1 MPITVPVVQATVTL
15 LDELTRGRRGLSIG
29 AYRPHIVMGPQTQR
43 VAIRDGNRFT
53 ENYLGVMFVGGPDTL
68 EPGDS
73 ADVRLALMYFP
84 EYPYEEVQPG
94 ATFTVRE
101 GSLVVGYGVIRSRGM
116 ESFPLPL
123 LNRRMERPFNIEQLD
138 VDRLLEQWRW
148 LSSDPMTLVAR
159 NGFGDMF
166 LRTTKGTILWLNVGD
181 GTLTEIAE
189 SELDFE
195 NALAES
201 AKRELW
207 FAEQQLAAF
216 AENGL
221 KPNDLQCVGF
231 KTPVVFAESANVPKN
246 AYIADLHEQVSFLGD
261 LHRQIADSPN
271 RAKVRLKVSQPPVEP
286 WTR

>member
-1 MPITVPVVQATVTL
+1 MSITVPVVQATVTL
-15 LDELTRGRRGLSIG
+15 LRELTRGRRGLSSG

-68 EPGDS
+68 EAGDT

-94 ATFTVRE
+94 ATFTIRE

-123 LNRRMERPFNIEQLD
+123 LNRRMERSFNIERLD
-138 VDRLLEQWRW
+138 VTRLLEPWRW
-148 LSSDPMTLVAR
+148 LSADPMTLVAR

-166 LRTTKGTILWLNVGD
+166 LRTTKGKIFWLNVGD

-189 SELDFE
+189 SESGFE
-195 NALAES
+195 KSLAES
-201 AKRELW
+201 DKRELW
-207 FAEQQLAAF
+207 FAEKQLAAF
-216 AENGL
+216 AEHGL
-221 KPNDLQCVGF
+221 NPNDLQCIGF
-231 KTPVVFAESANVPKN
+231 KTPVVFAESANVPNN
-246 AYIADLHEQVSFLGD
+246 AYVADLYEQVSFLGD

-271 RAKVRLKVSQPPVEP
+271 GGKVRLKIGQPPCQ
-286 WTR
+286 T

>member
-1 MPITVPVVQATVTL
+1 
-15 LDELTRGRRGLSIG
+15 
-29 AYRPHIVMGPQTQR
+29 MGPQTQR

-68 EPGDS
+68 EPGDT
-73 ADVRLALMYFP
+73 ADVKLALMYFP

-101 GSLVVGYGVIRSRGM
+101 GSLVVGYGVIQSRGL

-123 LNRRMERPFNIEQLD
+123 PNRRMERSFDIEQLD
-138 VDRLLEQWRW
+138 VNRLLEQWRW
-148 LSSDPMTLVAR
+148 LSADPMTLVAR

-166 LRTTKGTILWLNVGD
+166 LRTTKGKILWLNVAD

-189 SELDFE
+189 SESVFE
-195 NALAES
+195 HSLAEP

-207 FAEQQLAAF
+207 FAEPQLAAL
-216 AENGL
+216 AEHGL

-231 KTPVVFAESANVPKN
+231 KTPLVFAESVNAPNN
-246 AYIADLHEQVSFLGD
+246 AYVADLYEQVSFLGD

-271 RAKVRLKVSQPPVEP
+271 GGKVRLKVGQPPNEA
-286 WTR
+286 

>member
-1 MPITVPVVQATVTL
+1 VQATVTL

-246 AYIADLHEQVSFLGD
+246 AYIADLYEQVSFLGD

-286 WTR
+286 

>member
-84 EYPYEEVQPG
+84 EYPYEEVQPE

-123 LNRRMERPFNIEQLD
+123 LNRRIERPFNIEQLD

-201 AKRELW
+201 AERELW

-246 AYIADLHEQVSFLGD
+246 AYIADLYEQVSFLGD

-271 RAKVRLKVSQPPVEP
+271 GAKVRLKVSQPPVEP
-286 WTR
+286 

>member
-1 MPITVPVVQATVTL
+1 MSITVPVVQATVTL
-15 LDELTRGRRGLSIG
+15 LRELTRGRRGLSSG

-68 EPGDS
+68 KPGDT

-123 LNRRMERPFNIEQLD
+123 LNRRMERSFNIEQLD
-138 VDRLLEQWRW
+138 VNRLLEQWRW
-148 LSSDPMTLVAR
+148 LSADPMTLVAR

-166 LRTTKGTILWLNVGD
+166 LRTTKGKILWLNVGD

-189 SELDFE
+189 SESGFE
-195 NALAES
+195 HSLAES
-201 AKRELW
+201 AKRDLW
-207 FAEQQLAAF
+207 LAEQQLAAF
-216 AENGL
+216 AEQGL
-221 KPNDLQCVGF
+221 KPNDLQCIGF
-231 KTPVVFAESANVPKN
+231 KTPVVFAESANVPNN
-246 AYIADLHEQVSFLGD
+246 AYVADLYEQVSFLGD

-271 RAKVRLKVSQPPVEP
+271 GRKVWLKVGQPPAEP
-286 WTR
+286 

>member
-1 MPITVPVVQATVTL
+1 MSITVPVVQATVTL
-15 LDELTRGRRGLSIG
+15 LRELTHLRRGLSSG
-29 AYRPHIVMGPQTQR
+29 AYRPHIVMGPQAQR

-68 EPGDS
+68 EPGDT

-101 GSLVVGYGVIRSRGM
+101 GSLVVGYGVIRSRGT

-123 LNRRMERPFNIEQLD
+123 LNRAIEQSFNIEQLD
-138 VDRLLEQWRW
+138 VNRLLEQWRW
-148 LSSDPMTLVAR
+148 LSADPMTLVTR

-166 LRTTKGTILWLNVGD
+166 LRIANGKILWLNVGD
-181 GTLTEIAE
+181 GTLTEIAD
-189 SELDFE
+189 SVSGFE
-195 NALAES
+195 HSLTES

-216 AENGL
+216 AEHGL
-221 KPNDLQCVGF
+221 KPNDLQCIGF
-231 KTPVVFAESANVPKN
+231 KTPVVFAESANAPNN
-246 AYIADLHEQVSFLGD
+246 AYVADLYEQVSFLGD

-271 RAKVRLKVSQPPVEP
+271 GGKLRLKVGQPSTAP
-286 WTR
+286 

>member
-1 MPITVPVVQATVTL
+1 
-15 LDELTRGRRGLSIG
+15 
-29 AYRPHIVMGPQTQR
+29 
-43 VAIRDGNRFT
+43 
-53 ENYLGVMFVGGPDTL
+53 
-68 EPGDS
+68 
-73 ADVRLALMYFP
+73 
-84 EYPYEEVQPG
+84 
-94 ATFTVRE
+94 
-101 GSLVVGYGVIRSRGM
+101 VIRSRGM

-166 LRTTKGTILWLNVGD
+166 LRTTKGTILWLTVGD

-246 AYIADLHEQVSFLGD
+246 AYIADLYEQVSFLGD

-271 RAKVRLKVSQPPVEP
+271 GAKVRLKVSQPPVEP
-286 WTR
+286 

>member
-15 LDELTRGRRGLSIG
+15 LHELTRGRRGLSIG

-181 GTLTEIAE
+181 GILTEIAE

-246 AYIADLHEQVSFLGD
+246 AYIADLYEQVSFLGD

-271 RAKVRLKVSQPPVEP
+271 GAKVRLKVSQPPVEP
-286 WTR
+286 